1 MASASEIEI
10 LEFSKGPPSKRDGER
25 ILCCNFLYYAK
36 TEFNYVCRGVKPDGK
51 KCYSSIILDKDKREI
66 TKVCGKRD
74 LCNKDDLNEKHGHSS
89 LSEVEILALNFE
101 KNLKVRAANNK
112 LITTKS

>member
-51 KCYSSIILDKDKREI
+51 KCYSSITLDKDKRM
-66 TKVCGKRD
+66 
-74 LCNKDDLNEKHGHSS
+74 SFS
-89 LSEVEILALNFE
+89 LWPMFIQKTYSC
-101 KNLKVRAANNK
+101 
-112 LITTKS
+112 